1 VRSRQR
7 AVPRSVTPLPI
18 PATFR
23 PSATGGQATE
33 AVSRHQP
40 VIEQRT
46 GHGNAAGPARSC
58 VVTCR
63 FDAARTINS
72 LDVWRLARDCGQGWL
87 GGDPS

>member
-1 VRSRQR
+1 VRSMQR
-7 AVPRSVTPLPI
+7 AVPRSVTPRPI

-40 VIEQRT
+40 DIERRP
-46 GHGNAAGPARSC
+46 GYGNAAGPARSC
-58 VVTCR
+58 VVTSR
-63 FDAARTINS
+63 FDAARIINS
-72 LDVWRLARDCGQGWL
+72 LNVWRLARDCGQGWP